1 MSRRILTELGK
12 KELCLTEK
20 NKEVL
25 DEFMALLCLFNEATI
40 LTQGDQTVTISI
52 VGPILLNLLSDLE
65 LERTKSERTS
75 VLCDALISS
84 LKTRFSGFY
93 KHFSMNTD
101 NCTVKINTN
110 ANTSCLYSDP
120 IFLMSP
126 VLDGRFKFHWIND
139 CVLLPD
145 LTKTNIISTIKQ
157 YIVDAS
163 IKLNSK
169 DNIIGADV
177 QIIRE
182 EASSNNIKTSSSNKE
197 NKKCLFPTLKFGSF
211 KKTKIDN
218 STPKSVLEE
227 IDGFLQ
233 EES

>member
-1 MSRRILTELGK
+1 
-12 KELCLTEK
+12 
-20 NKEVL
+20 
-25 DEFMALLCLFNEATI
+25 
-40 LTQGDQTVTISI
+40 
-52 VGPILLNLLSDLE
+52 
-65 LERTKSERTS
+65 
-75 VLCDALISS
+75 
-84 LKTRFSGFY
+84 
-93 KHFSMNTD
+93 
-101 NCTVKINTN
+101 
-110 ANTSCLYSDP
+110 
-120 IFLMSP
+120 MSP
-126 VLDGRFKFHWIND
+126 VLEGRFKFHWIND

-169 DNIIGADV
+169 DNIIGADI

-233 EES
+233 EESLTSDLIFKKVNSYQSLNKLAKKIMCVPATSTAVERVFSQSGLLMRLHRSRFSQANVCILTSLKCNKALI